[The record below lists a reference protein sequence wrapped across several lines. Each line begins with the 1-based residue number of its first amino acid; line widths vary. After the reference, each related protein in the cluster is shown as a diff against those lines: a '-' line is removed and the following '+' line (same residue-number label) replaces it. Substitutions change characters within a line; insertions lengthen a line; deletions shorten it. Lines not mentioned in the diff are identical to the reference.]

1 MDWKNKYLKYKN
13 KYLELKYG
21 GAQEAIVKSI
31 IYDKQEE
38 VEPCKMNYSNFSDID
53 FNYLERLYDNYKSDV
68 NQPLATFHN
77 FIEYM
82 RLQLTLFYNNNLSTL
97 TKKYFVN
104 LFEEFREKADR
115 IINASG
121 IKINKQRD
129 VDELKKQYI
138 TLNPINTLTD
148 LQTIFIKLQNEPLI
162 MEILP
167 YAYPR
172 VLSNKIDYWW
182 HASVVEPTNKL
193 KQYFNRLKLDPSTGY
208 YIIQP
213 KCQKID
219 TGFNIYF
226 VDDTIKSIID
236 ISTNTILPNR
246 SPTIYNNLLLDPT
259 KYINCIQ
266 NGIHDKLI
274 DRSAICLEGNYV
286 YADNLSKIASGKI
299 TSCLLM
305 CIFFN
310 DSSVFV
316 THFNGLISN
325 IDFPYGDRSII
336 NDSVKHNYTHENFLP
351 IIKEKFKS
359 VINNITK
366 ICLCGVLND
375 YQLKMD
381 RIEYHAGQANGIDR
395 RFTGIIKNWF
405 GRDIPIQLHST
416 SDGHYIIT
424 NNNVYFIE

>member
-1 MDWKNKYLKYKN
+1 MDYQLKYLKYKN

-31 IYDKQEE
+31 IYDQQSE

-53 FNYLERLYDNYKSDV
+53 FNYLERLYDGYKTTKTM
-68 NQPLATFHN
+68 ATFHN

-82 RLQLTLFYNNNLSTL
+82 SLQLTLFYKNNLSTL
-97 TKKYFVN
+97 TTTYFVN
-104 LFEEFREKADR
+104 LFEEFKEKADR

-138 TLNPINTLTD
+138 TSNPINTLTD
-148 LQTIFIKLQNEPLI
+148 LQTIFIKLHNEPLI
-162 MEILP
+162 IEILP
-167 YAYPR
+167 YAYPTQ
-172 VLSNKIDYWW
+172 LSNKIDYWW

-193 KQYFNRLKLDPSTGY
+193 KQYLNRLKLDPSTGY

-246 SPTIYNNLLLDPT
+246 PMTIYNNLLLDPI

-351 IIKEKFKS
+351 IIKQKFNS
-359 VINNITK
+359 VIKNITK
-366 ICLCGVLND
+366 ICLCGVLDN
-375 YQLKMD
+375 YQLNMD
-381 RIEYHAGQANGIDR
+381 RIEYHAGLGNGIDKIS
-395 RFTGIIKNWF
+395 TGIIKKWF

-416 SDGHYIIT
+416 TDGHYIIT